1 MCETPAAHDVVGVL
15 YFEANDMLFQQ
26 QIMPFWWSI
35 PLFPCSQEDG
45 IDVINYTASG
55 IPGPPGPPGP
65 EGPPGPPGP
74 LIIPTISVEEDYTAL
89 TTDYF
94 IGVITGGPY
103 TITLPVSVD
112 GTVYIVKDIFG
123 EASINPITIVGD
135 TTTIDGQP
143 SATINT
149 DFGAVALVFNEGS
162 WSIV

>member
-1 MCETPAAHDVVGVL
+1 ML
-15 YFEANDMLFQQ
+15 YQQ
-26 QIMPFWWSI
+26 QLLPFWPIHPYPII
-35 PLFPCSQEDG
+35 PFRRDDG
-45 IDVINYTASG
+45 IDVINYSSSG
-55 IPGPPGPPGP
+55 IPGPPGPPGPVGPEGP

-74 LIIPTISVEEDYTAL
+74 LIIPTVTVEADYAAL

-94 IGVITGGPY
+94 IGVVTAAPY

-123 EASINPITIVGD
+123 EASTNPITIVG
-135 TTTIDGQP
+135 TATTIDGVA

>member
-1 MCETPAAHDVVGVL
+1 ML
-15 YFEANDMLFQQ
+15 YQQ
-26 QIMPFWWSI
+26 QLLPFWPIHPYPII
-35 PLFPCSQEDG
+35 PFRKDDG
-45 IDVINYTASG
+45 IDVINYTSSG
-55 IPGPPGPPGP
+55 IPGPPGPPGPAGP

-74 LIIPTISVEEDYTAL
+74 LIIPTVTVEADYAAL

-94 IGVITGGPY
+94 IGVITGAPY
-103 TITLPVSVD
+103 TITLPASVD

-123 EASINPITIVGD
+123 EASTNPITIVG
-135 TTTIDGQP
+135 TATTIDGVA